1 MNAVLLSLFLEAVT
15 QPAGTSPGVDLRGAW
30 HAQTYTLKDG
40 TRHPVRGSILFTERD
55 WSVVFLVA
63 PDGKKPVRGS
73 GEAGTYRLEG
83 NRLVFAHRYN
93 LGGGQAVEGLPASPL
108 EMNLH
113 GEKDAPE
120 EACTVEVVGAALTI
134 RFPSGNAM
142 TFERARATSLTSG
155 GDFARIPPARR
166 SNP

>member
-1 MNAVLLSLFLEAVT
+1 MLTALTVSLLLQAV
-15 QPAGTSPGVDLRGAW
+15 SPSTPGGPRVDLRGAW
-30 HAQTYTLKDG
+30 HAQTYILKDG

-63 PDGKKPVRGS
+63 PDGVKPARGS

-83 NRLVFAHRYN
+83 NRLVFTHRYN
-93 LGGGQAVEGLPASPL
+93 LGGGQAVQGLPASPL

-120 EACTVEVVGAALTI
+120 EACTVEVALPALTI

-142 TFERARATSLTSG
+142 TFERAG
-155 GDFARIPPARR
+155 
-166 SNP
+166 